1 MILGKIGD
9 SQNDGQG
16 IMHQFFENPGLNHI
30 GRRILGMLEYKQ
42 LLESTKVCKAWKNN
56 IDLQFCLNL
65 MKNHKTLAK
74 YSKQWQQALAIT
86 INPDLRN
93 LMKRMILKI
102 LLGNTRG
109 VFNPIPIMLLS
120 KEAKLLEHGI
130 FTYQGQGKLVHEQ
143 CHENVNKVNQMVD
156 NLSSRLNEYD
166 SGPTK
171 NLIKE
176 VQTLKLQ
183 SCLMALKLKFLVE
196 LLEKSI
202 NKLKQQ

>member
-1 MILGKIGD
+1 
-9 SQNDGQG
+9 
-16 IMHQFFENPGLNHI
+16 
-30 GRRILGMLEYKQ
+30 
-42 LLESTKVCKAWKNN
+42 
-56 IDLQFCLNL
+56 
-65 MKNHKTLAK
+65 
-74 YSKQWQQALAIT
+74 
-86 INPDLRN
+86 
-93 LMKRMILKI
+93 
-102 LLGNTRG
+102 
-109 VFNPIPIMLLS
+109 MLLS

-202 NKLKQQ
+202 NKLKQQWHQGIYIFANAQ

>member
-1 MILGKIGD
+1 M
-9 SQNDGQG
+9 Q
-16 IMHQFFENPGLNHI
+16 QFFENPGLNHI
-30 GRRILGMLEYKQ
+30 GRRILGMLERKQ
-42 LLESTKVCKAWKNN
+42 LLECAKVCKVWKNS

-74 YSKQWQQALAIT
+74 YFKPWQEALALV
-86 INPDLRN
+86 INQELRL

-109 VFNPIPIMLLS
+109 VFNPIPLMFLS
-120 KEAKLLEHGI
+120 KETKLLEHGI
-130 FTYQGQGKLVHEQ
+130 LTYHGYGKLVHEQ
-143 CHENVNKVNQMVD
+143 CHENFNKVNQMID
-156 NLSSRLNEYD
+156 NLSSRLNEY
-166 SGPTK
+166 SGPAK